1 MERVLG
7 LLHLPAF
14 LPLVRERWGEI
25 AETLVVQAVR
35 LGVETAS
42 NLVFLTAREVPGA
55 SVLDIF
61 QQFKLLTS
69 QGVLTRAAPLFPSE
83 ESTTTSSTS
92 TSTTSTST
100 STSPSSLEPDLAA
113 VKAALAREGEER
125 VESMVDM
132 ADSPVTWA
140 LDTQAVAAALR
151 DQAIVQ
157 AAVRRQ

>member
-92 TSTTSTST
+92 TT
-100 STSPSSLEPDLAA
+100 SLEPDLAA

-125 VESMVDM
+125 VK
-132 ADSPVTWA
+132 
-140 LDTQAVAAALR
+140 AALAR
-151 DQAIVQ
+151 EGE
-157 AAVRRQ
+157 

>member
-1 MERVLG
+1 MTTG
-7 LLHLPAF
+7 NIMLHCYP
-14 LPLVRERWGEI
+14 
-25 AETLVVQAVR
+25 
-35 LGVETAS
+35 
-42 NLVFLTAREVPGA
+42 
-55 SVLDIF
+55 
-61 QQFKLLTS
+61 
-69 QGVLTRAAPLFPSE
+69 RAAPLFPSE

-92 TSTTSTST
+92 TSSTST
-100 STSPSSLEPDLAA
+100 SSLEPDLAA

-157 AAVRRQ
+157 AAVRRQDEAAGQVVRSILAMLGEGGNTAKVGVRVEEWISQL